1 MCGGR
6 GGGGGEVFISVIAHR
21 ARVFV
26 RSFLF
31 FFFLGTDDLQM
42 SKKKKSHV

>member
-1 MCGGR
+1 MCVCVCVCVCVW

-26 RSFLF
+26 
-31 FFFLGTDDLQM
+31 
-42 SKKKKSHV
+42 